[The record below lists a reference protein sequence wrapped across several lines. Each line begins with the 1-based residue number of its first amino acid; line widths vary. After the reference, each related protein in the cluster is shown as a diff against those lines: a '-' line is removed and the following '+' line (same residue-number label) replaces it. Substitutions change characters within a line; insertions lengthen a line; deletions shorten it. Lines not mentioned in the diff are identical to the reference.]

1 MANGWSGQKMNE
13 TNFVKQFIHSD
24 FMDQVI
30 SYRLKKTME
39 HTIRDIKDYE
49 GRTTLQRFQRE
60 DLDMWRKD
68 IECMI
73 HVYKYYA
80 GDDDFVEEV
89 EAFIEE
95 YNSMKVNTDD

>member
-1 MANGWSGQKMNE
+1 
-13 TNFVKQFIHSD
+13 
-24 FMDQVI
+24 
-30 SYRLKKTME
+30 
-39 HTIRDIKDYE
+39 
-49 GRTTLQRFQRE
+49 
-60 DLDMWRKD
+60 MWRKD

-95 YNSMKVNTDD
+95 YNSIKVNTDD

>member
-1 MANGWSGQKMNE
+1 MDE
-13 TNFVKQFIHSD
+13 TNFANQFIYSD

-39 HTIRDIKDYE
+39 DTIRDIKDYE
-49 GRTTLQRFQRE
+49 GRKTLKRFQRE
-60 DLDMWRKD
+60 DLNMWRKD

-73 HVYKYYA
+73 RVYKYYA

-95 YNSMKVNTDD
+95 YNSMEREDYTKAGDET